1 MFAFFLPLAHKMTPS
16 WGKEW
21 WADALCG
28 LLTVMFI
35 SPFLRAMVMKK
46 NHSEEFRALWTESR
60 VNRLPLLFT
69 VLIRI
74 AIAATFLFYIINH
87 LGHFKNAVIITVAV
101 VAVVLMIMSRSLK
114 RRSIKLERVFVNN
127 LRSREIEAQVH
138 GRRRPLF
145 EGRLLDRD
153 IHISEFDVPEESEWA
168 GKTLQQLQSRNRFGV
183 HVSSIMR
190 GRQRINIP
198 RGDTV
203 VFPGDRIQAI
213 GNDEQLA
220 QFGKAMKNE
229 TVSDDPDIEKREMKL
244 RKIIV
249 APNSSFVGKTL
260 QQSGIRDKYGCM
272 LIGLEEGKENLTMI
286 SPSHVF
292 EAGDEIWLVGEEE
305 NLERIIK
312 RNNETTEQRIN

>member
-1 MFAFFLPLAHKMTPS
+1 MFF
-16 WGKEW
+16 
-21 WADALCG
+21 
-28 LLTVMFI
+28 
-35 SPFLRAMVMKK
+35 
-46 NHSEEFRALWTESR
+46 
-60 VNRLPLLFT
+60 

-101 VAVVLMIMSRSLK
+101 VAVVLMIMSRRLK

-229 TVSDDPDIEKREMKL
+229 TISDDPDIEKREMKL

-312 RNNETTEQRIN
+312 RNNELTN